1 MTGVTEHY
9 TGLKV
14 FSATHPSKREVLGEA
29 VTQWLQQNPVTIVD
43 TVVRQSSETNY
54 HCLSIL
60 VFYK

>member
-14 FSATHPSKREVLGEA
+14 FSCTHPSRREVMGEA
-29 VTQWLQQNPVTIVD
+29 VTTWLKQNQVTIVA
-43 TVVRQSSETNY
+43 TEVRQSSDRGY